1 VDVIAGILTRTGLP
15 GECLEQ
21 EITERVLMQDTLA
34 NLEMLRRLKGLSMR
48 ISIDDFGVGHSS
60 LGYLR
65 RFPFDEIKLDRS
77 FVSALEHDPTVAA
90 IVRATLGLGRSLG
103 MVSVAEGVESA
114 RQLTLLDTEDCC
126 IAQGFYFSPPVPAG
140 EIELMIRAAATPD
153 SHDFLTHELP
163 RAS

>member
-1 VDVIAGILTRTGLP
+1 
-15 GECLEQ
+15 
-21 EITERVLMQDTLA
+21 
-34 NLEMLRRLKGLSMR
+34 MR
-48 ISIDDFGVGHSS
+48 ILVTNDDGIHAPGLKICEEIARKLSDDVTVVAPEHDQSGVSHSLS
-60 LGYLR
+60 QNDPLRLRQIGYLR

-90 IVRATLGLGRSLG
+90 IVRATLCLGRSLG

-114 RQLTLLDTEDCC
+114 GQLTLLDTEGCC

-153 SHDFLTHELP
+153 SHDFPIHEFP
-163 RAS
+163 KAS